1 MSAEANPSA
10 LLSTFIADEDAAVR
24 AGQWGQLWPS
34 HHHLIRAAA
43 SKASQYLEPAD
54 RQQLYFHLLRV
65 SGGIPEVPDKE
76 LPHLVA
82 GYRKLIPL
90 LDTSAAR
97 MADRHK
103 LLFGFGFDE
112 EGTLAD
118 GATADAKQLKDYVKL
133 IAHCTKYSHLPG
145 QRAKIQNFKPYA
157 HHGERLFQTLS
168 HLGYCHNKRH
178 DPEAYYRT
186 TDLLFWGMVL
196 VVLLHEGRR
205 ADLLRDLLS
214 GIYLIPEKDLHLT
227 LLHGHVQAVLPTV
240 PVADRCFHELADQ
253 LATLQRERRAATES
267 MAFARALSLPFGSDE
282 EWQIHIYIPTAD
294 NKDYPSLS
302 PNLTCEILPDP
313 DWQWHIKSDLGPKV
327 RYSERTGDITQN
339 DMNIDGLGAGH
350 LLNFPAWLRATE
362 TKLGIRFDVERAVV
376 SCGRNRA
383 AAKRIMEWLLH

>member
-1 MSAEANPSA
+1 MAPEQDPQT
-10 LLSTFIADEDAAVR
+10 LLLTFIADEDAAIR
-24 AGQWGQLWPS
+24 MGQWGQLWPS
-34 HHHLIRAAA
+34 HHYSIRAAVSEA
-43 SKASQYLEPAD
+43 SRYLEPAD

-65 SGGIPEVPDKE
+65 TGGIPDVPDKE

-97 MADRHK
+97 MAERHR

-145 QRAKIQNFKPYA
+145 QRAKIQNFGPYA
-157 HHGERLFQTLS
+157 HHGERLYQTLA
-168 HLGYCHNKRH
+168 HLGYCRNKRH
-178 DPEAYYRT
+178 SPEIYYDT
-186 TDLLFWGMVL
+186 TNLLFWGMVL

-214 GIYLIPEKDLHLT
+214 GIYLIPEKDSHLK

-240 PVADRCFHELADQ
+240 PVADRRFHDLAEQ

-267 MAFARALSLPFGSDE
+267 MAFARALSLPLSADE
-282 EWQIHIYIPTAD
+282 EWQIHIRIPTAD

-313 DWQWHIKSDLGPKV
+313 DWQWHIRSDLGPKLS
-327 RYSERTGDITQN
+327 YSERTGRITQN

-350 LLNFPAWLRATE
+350 LLNFPAWIRSTE
-362 TKLGIRFDVERAVV
+362 TKLGIRFDVERAIV

-383 AAKRIMEWLLH
+383 VAKRVMEWLLQ